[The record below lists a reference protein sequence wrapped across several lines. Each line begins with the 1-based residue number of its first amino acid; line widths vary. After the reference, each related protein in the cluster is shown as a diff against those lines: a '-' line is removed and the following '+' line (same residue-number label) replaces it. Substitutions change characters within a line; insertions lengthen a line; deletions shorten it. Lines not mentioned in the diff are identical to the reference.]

1 MGQAI
6 GQVIAFGVGVALSP
20 VPIIAVV
27 LMLAT
32 PKGRVNGPAFL
43 GGWVLGLAVLGTV
56 VLLIAGGAA
65 ASKHGAPATWVSIVK
80 LVLGAGLL
88 LLAVWQWRGRPRGD
102 AATAAPRVD
111 ASG

>member
-6 GQVIAFGVGVALSP
+6 GQVLSFGVGVAISP

-43 GGWVLGLAVLGTV
+43 LGWVAGLAVLGTI
-56 VLLIAGGAA
+56 VLLVASGAS
-65 ASKHGAPATWVSIVK
+65 ASKQGTPATWVSILK
-80 LVLGAGLL
+80 IVLGALL
-88 LLAVWQWRGRPRGD
+88 WLLAVRQWRGRPHGD
-102 AATAAPRVD
+102 EAGRSFP
-111 ASG
+111 GG

>member
-6 GQVIAFGVGVALSP
+6 GQVIAFAVGVALSP

-43 GGWVLGLAVLGTV
+43 GGWVLGLAVLGTA
-56 VLLIAGGAA
+56 VLLIASGAA

-80 LVLGAGLL
+80 LVLGVGLL
-88 LLAVWQWRGRPRGD
+88 LLAAKQWHGRPRGD
-102 AATAAPRVD
+102 ATATAPEVD